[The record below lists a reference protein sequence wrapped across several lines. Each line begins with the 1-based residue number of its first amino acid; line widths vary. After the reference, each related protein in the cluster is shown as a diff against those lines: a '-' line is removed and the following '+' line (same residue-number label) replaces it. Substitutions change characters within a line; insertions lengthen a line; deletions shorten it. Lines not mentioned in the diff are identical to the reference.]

1 MTASIRIRYR
11 NSVAVLPSRDGT
23 LRGPDAFS
31 SRRRL
36 PPFNRIVRG
45 YQPQNW
51 SGVLRQWSS
60 FTLLGALHHACK
72 QSRSRLANRFKNLL
86 GVGVVHVPKH
96 GASERAEIRNVVGE
110 IRNVVR

>member
-1 MTASIRIRYR
+1 MTASIAIRIRYKD
-11 NSVAVLPSRDGT
+11 SVAILPSGGM
-23 LRGPDAFS
+23 LREPDASS

-36 PPFNRIVRG
+36 PPFIFVRG